1 MPPQRTPLGSIS
13 GNRQKGQEISPY
25 MRGQVAGKSSKG
37 RSTRG
42 IAKDLNLHHSTVQYT
57 LHQDELRDDG
67 HSLPRKLRGKSYTNA
82 DERVLLRHVRLNPKD
97 TYNQV
102 IVACGLSCKPTTVKK
117 ILKRHGICNWRAKKR
132 PELTEAHAIARL
144 AWCLVREGWTAE
156 EWGLVC

>member
-25 MRGQVAGKSSKG
+25 IRGQVARKSSKG

-42 IAKDLNLHHSTVQYT
+42 IAKDLNLHYSTIQYT
-57 LHQDELRDDG
+57 LYQDKLRDDG
-67 HSLPRKLRGKSYTNA
+67 HSLPRKLKGKSYTDT

-102 IVACGLSCKPTTVKK
+102 IAACGLSCKPTTVKK
-117 ILKRHGICNWRAKKR
+117 ILKRHSICNWRAKKR
-132 PELTEAHAIARL
+132 PELIEAHAIARL